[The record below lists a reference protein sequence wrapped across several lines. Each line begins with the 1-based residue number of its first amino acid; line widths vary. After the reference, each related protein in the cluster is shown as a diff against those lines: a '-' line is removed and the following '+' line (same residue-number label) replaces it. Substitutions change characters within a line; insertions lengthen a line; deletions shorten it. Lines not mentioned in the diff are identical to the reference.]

1 MEYSRIC
8 PEASR
13 TRAVAALMMLLHNV
27 GSGGH
32 CVRERGEEG
41 RGEERDTQRPRES
54 RKTEAEME
62 TGGAVWV

>member
-1 MEYSRIC
+1 M
-8 PEASR
+8 P
-13 TRAVAALMMLLHNV
+13 LHNV

-41 RGEERDTQRPRES
+41 RGES

-62 TGGAVWV
+62 TGGAVWC

>member
-1 MEYSRIC
+1 
-8 PEASR
+8 
-13 TRAVAALMMLLHNV
+13 MMPLHNV